1 MGILNPAALPLFALL
16 GILILV
22 YLRERWRKQI
32 EVPSLMF
39 WDEIKEDTVRMRR
52 FFPSLLF
59 LAQALLLLLLLS
71 GLLHPFRPHTVTET
85 RGDRQIFV
93 FDLSA
98 SMRAQEGNEGNTQR
112 FALALDQAK
121 EVVRSL
127 QPIDEVMLISVAA
140 RPRVVSGFTTDHRV
154 FLHTLESLQPE
165 DSVTN
170 LDLGV
175 ELALAQRDRA
185 GRQATV
191 HVFTDIPKS
200 DLSLAEEQLMSLAY
214 HQVGRTDDNI
224 AVAALNLHQNPFQH
238 YSQAQAYILV
248 RNYASRTKNGTLTV
262 HLNEQQIYRRA
273 FSLPSR
279 ETVSFSVQGFT
290 EPGKLVARISPN
302 DALPADNQA
311 LAWVAKRQERRLVL
325 VSPTK
330 SVHTELERVSQ
341 SIPSLT
347 LTAVTPDAFSSLN
360 LDTQDIV
367 VFHNFV
373 PSTSVA
379 ANSLYIFPPPDNPL
393 FPVVAEAQD
402 LSILDW
408 REGHEILHNLHYV
421 DALPLKKARV
431 LALPSWAQVL
441 ISSRTGAGEVPLA
454 LTGEKDGYRVVCL
467 AFDLGSGN
475 LTNSDNLTLL
485 LLFLNAVRWL
495 LPPDPSAPVLTTP
508 GETFYVPPEVASHPL
523 QLTLP
528 RGEQRSVKSGAIHI
542 PHAGAYSLQ
551 NGNYQAAWYAN
562 LFDEVESDIGRS
574 RHTPQK
580 DETSPTQAVVL
591 ETSSASQ
598 EVSRSVP
605 VEFGYLLYYGAA
617 ALLFLEWL
625 YSLWRYSQAGTA

>member
-1 MGILNPAALPLFALL
+1 MGILNPAALPFFALL

-22 YLRERWRKQI
+22 YLRERWRKRI

-85 RGDRQIFV
+85 RGDRHIFV

-98 SMRAQEGNEGNTQR
+98 SMQAQEGNTQR

-121 EVVRSL
+121 EVVQSL
-127 QPIDEVMLISVAA
+127 SPIDEVMLISIAV

-154 FLHTLESLQPE
+154 FLHALESLQPE
-165 DSVTN
+165 DSITN
-170 LDLGV
+170 LDLGI

-185 GRQATV
+185 GRRATV

-200 DLSLAEEQLMSLAY
+200 DLSLSEEQLTSLAY
-214 HQVGRTDDNI
+214 HQVGRNDDNI

-248 RNYASRTKNGTLTV
+248 RNYASRTKSGTLTV
-262 HLNEQQIYRRA
+262 YLNEQQIYRRA

-290 EPGKLVARISPN
+290 EPGKLVARVSPD
-302 DALPADNQA
+302 DALPVDNQA
-311 LAWVAKRQERRLVL
+311 LAWVAKGRERRLVL

-330 SVHTELERVSQ
+330 SLHQELERVSQ

-347 LTAVTPDAFSSLN
+347 LTAVTPDDFSSLS

-367 VFHNFV
+367 LFHNFV
-373 PSTSVA
+373 PSTTIA
-379 ANSLYIFPPPDNPL
+379 ANSLYVFPPPDNPL

-408 REGHEILHNLHYV
+408 RESHEILHNLHYV
-421 DALPLKKARV
+421 DALPFKKARV

-441 ISSRTGAGEVPLA
+441 ISSRTGTGEVPLA

-467 AFDLGSGN
+467 AFDLGRGN

-485 LLFLNAVRWL
+485 LLFLNTVRWL
-495 LPPDPSAPVLTTP
+495 LPPDPSAPVLTAP
-508 GETFYVPPEVASHPL
+508 GETFYVPQEVALHTLELS
-523 QLTLP
+523 LP
-528 RGEQRSVKSGAIHI
+528 RGEKRPVESEAIHI
-542 PHAGAYSLQ
+542 PHAGEYDLK
-551 NGNYQAAWYAN
+551 NGSYQAVWYAN
-562 LFDEVESDIGRS
+562 LFDEIESDIGRT
-574 RHTPQK
+574 RHTQQT
-580 DETSPTQAVVL
+580 DETQPTQAVAV
-591 ETSSASQ
+591 EASHTPQ

-605 VEFGYLLYYGAA
+605 IEFGYLLYYGAA

-625 YSLWRYSQAGTA
+625 YALWRYTRTRAA